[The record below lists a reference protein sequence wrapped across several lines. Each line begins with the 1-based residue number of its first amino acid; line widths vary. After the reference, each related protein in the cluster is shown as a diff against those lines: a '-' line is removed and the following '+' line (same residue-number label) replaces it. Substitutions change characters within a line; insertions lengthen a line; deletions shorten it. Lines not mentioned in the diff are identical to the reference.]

1 MKILSFLLL
10 TFTLNINAVENGAMV
25 KDFTLLSNKNT
36 QVSLSDFKGKIVVL
50 EWFNHGCP
58 FVRKHYDVGN
68 MQGLQK
74 KWMGKDV
81 VWLTINS
88 SAEGKQG
95 YLANAVVADKKM
107 KEEKMN
113 SKYLLLDSK
122 GKVGRMLAAKTT
134 PHMYIINKEG
144 KLAYQGAIDSISSA
158 SSSDIK
164 NSDNYVDMALTS
176 MMSGKK
182 IAKANTKQ
190 YGCSVKY

>member
-25 KDFTLLSNKNT
+25 KDFKLLSNKNT
-36 QVSLSDFKGKIVVL
+36 QVSLSDFKGKTVVL

-88 SAEGKQG
+88 SAKGKQG
-95 YLANAVVADKKM
+95 YLADATAAANKM

-113 SKYLLLDSK
+113 SNYLLLDPT

-134 PHMYIINKEG
+134 PHMYVINKEG

-158 SSSDIK
+158 SSDDIK
-164 NSDNYVDMALTS
+164 KSENYVDSALS
-176 MMSGKK
+176 SLMKGKK
-182 IAKANTKQ
+182 IAKADTKQ